1 MNYCAQCGHK
11 LSGDEHFCPVCGTPV
26 KAGTSAV
33 QAAPAKAN
41 LTSAQATPAKAVRP
55 VLNKR
60 ILRVVDFF
68 AGKALPF
75 HDADCVSLCGRTSFL
90 PRLPKIYYLLM
101 MVDGECTKKEMQKF
115 TAICKSCRISE
126 NDQKAAIV
134 YCEGNVSDDCVQRI
148 VTLNAELKNVTDS
161 LQNDALIKF
170 CDFPDDLQPL
180 YLSILWNLIDLGYAD
195 GNFSREE
202 QAVVET
208 LAEAWKAPKD
218 TLAELYDIAE
228 TVQLLCRKLA
238 FLQQANLPEEDYLE
252 VKKKL
257 DHEITSQ
264 YKSIRSLL
272 NESIRI

>member
-75 HDADCVSLCGRTSFL
+75 HDEDCVSLCGRTSFL

-101 MVDGECTKKEMQKF
+101 
-115 TAICKSCRISE
+115 
-126 NDQKAAIV
+126 
-134 YCEGNVSDDCVQRI
+134 GNI
-148 VTLNAELKNVTDS
+148 
-161 LQNDALIKF
+161 
-170 CDFPDDLQPL
+170 
-180 YLSILWNLIDLGYAD
+180 Y
-195 GNFSREE
+195 
-202 QAVVET
+202 
-208 LAEAWKAPKD
+208 
-218 TLAELYDIAE
+218 
-228 TVQLLCRKLA
+228 
-238 FLQQANLPEEDYLE
+238 
-252 VKKKL
+252 
-257 DHEITSQ
+257 
-264 YKSIRSLL
+264 
-272 NESIRI
+272 

>member
-68 AGKALPF
+68 NGKALPF

-161 LQNDALIKF
+161 LQNDALTQIPTRRERHPVANPATNARWVVPCTRTVTNPHRSF
-170 CDFPDDLQPL
+170 MAAARCIWA
-180 YLSILWNLIDLGYAD
+180 LSW
-195 GNFSREE
+195 R
-202 QAVVET
+202 
-208 LAEAWKAPKD
+208 W
-218 TLAELYDIAE
+218 
-228 TVQLLCRKLA
+228 TVPAKVPQTPGR
-238 FLQQANLPEEDYLE
+238 F
-252 VKKKL
+252 
-257 DHEITSQ
+257 
-264 YKSIRSLL
+264 
-272 NESIRI
+272 